1 MRVGGAPG
9 GGGWGWQDHLPV
21 CLSLGSWGLQEQEGV
36 KRRGGALR
44 RVRGRES
51 GSTLPTGRVWGSSGP
66 GIVFPSL
73 AVERLPVLSGVGL
86 SGP

>member
-1 MRVGGAPG
+1 M
-9 GGGWGWQDHLPV
+9 

-44 RVRGRES
+44 RVRGGES
-51 GSTLPTGRVWGSSGP
+51 GSTLPTGRVLGSSGP

-86 SGP
+86 SGA